1 MTIGLWRVAVLAI
14 FLGAWE
20 IGVRLTNA
28 VWVSQ
33 PSLILER
40 LIEIAGGRLPFD
52 IAITLSEIGLGLLIG
67 LPVGVIAGLALGR
80 SALLGSLLSPII
92 ITLNSIP
99 YIALAPV
106 LIIWFG
112 IGIAPKV
119 ALVAVVAFFLIF
131 FSTFSGARTVDRE
144 WIEMLDLMGASRRER
159 FQKVIA
165 PASIAWILSGVKSAL
180 PYSLI
185 AATVGEMMLARA
197 GVGNYTTASA
207 AQFDITGIYT
217 GLVVLM
223 VLGAIFSELARRV
236 EGWMLRWRPSSA

>member
-1 MTIGLWRVAVLAI
+1 M
-14 FLGAWE
+14 
-20 IGVRLTNA
+20 
-28 VWVSQ
+28 
-33 PSLILER
+33 
-40 LIEIAGGRLPFD
+40 
-52 IAITLSEIGLGLLIG
+52 
-67 LPVGVIAGLALGR
+67 
-80 SALLGSLLSPII
+80 I

-144 WIEMLDLMGASRRER
+144 WIDMLDVMGASRRER

-165 PASIAWILSGVKSAL
+165 PASIAWILSGVKAAL

-185 AATVGEMMLARA
+185 AATVGEMMFARA
-197 GVGNYTTASA
+197 GVGNYITASA

-217 GLVVLM
+217 GLFVLM
-223 VLGAIFSELARRV
+223 FLGAIFNGLARRV
-236 EGWMLRWRPSSA
+236 EGLMLRWRPGST